1 MKTSPG
7 QVFTANLL
15 FRLRQ
20 LRIDAGLTQR
30 QLAER
35 IEQTQSF
42 ISKYET
48 GELRLDIYQLTVICE
63 ACGTRLSFFIKTL
76 EDDCR

>member
-1 MKTSPG
+1 MKTSTG

-15 FRLRQ
+15 FHLRQ
-20 LRIDAGLTQR
+20 LRINAGLTQQ
-30 QLAER
+30 QLAEK

-42 ISKYET
+42 ISKYES
-48 GELRLDIYQLTVICE
+48 GEQRLDMYQLTVICE
-63 ACGTRLSFFIKTL
+63 ACGTRLSFFIKTI